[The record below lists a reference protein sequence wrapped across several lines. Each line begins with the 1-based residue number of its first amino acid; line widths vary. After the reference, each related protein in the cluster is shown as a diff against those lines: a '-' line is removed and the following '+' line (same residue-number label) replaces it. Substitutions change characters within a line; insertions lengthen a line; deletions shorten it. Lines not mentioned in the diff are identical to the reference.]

1 MEEGTRRKEVM
12 HQTMY
17 KYFQLILRVK
27 ELEKERKRGE
37 RRGGGGVVSQR
48 VDSRNFQILQASS
61 ARYKLSVFKNIV
73 KSIYQC
79 IVSVG
84 LH

>member
-37 RRGGGGVVSQR
+37 RGERRGGRQPKGR
-48 VDSRNFQILQASS
+48 
-61 ARYKLSVFKNIV
+61 
-73 KSIYQC
+73 
-79 IVSVG
+79 
-84 LH
+84 